1 MHFHC
6 INSALCHIF
15 ANKKSMFLQGK
26 HGFSVYY
33 QSLFRFGQS
42 RCGLLWRLTEQ
53 ERQHTETERH
63 GDEAGN
69 EAESGYAIDDPPR
82 QKANRKLRKIAG
94 RFPERAAPDKHADEK
109 AQEHRRSNDRRGID
123 EQQHEGEPQ
132 SYARYHQQHRRD
144 GQPGQHRKADAEGSG
159 VIAESRAVIL
169 GVELSHIGVSHSR
182 TNATAAA
189 PR

>member
-1 MHFHC
+1 MLSYR
-6 INSALCHIF
+6 IGYVLYHIF
-15 ANKKSMFLQGK
+15 TSKKSLFPQGK
-26 HGFSVYY
+26 QGFSVYY

-109 AQEHRRSNDRRGID
+109 AQEHRRRDYRRGID
-123 EQQHEGEPQ
+123 EQQHEGKPQ
-132 SYARYHQQHRRD
+132 PYARYHQQHRRD
-144 GQPGQHRKADAEGSG
+144 RKSGQHREADAEGSG
-159 VIAESRAVIL
+159 IVAESRAVIL
-169 GVELSHIGVSHSR
+169 GVELFHIGVSHSR